1 MRTLRFLFT
10 SIFLLILNQNI
21 FSQINP
27 KDLKFV
33 VNSQKNQIEVFQLS
47 TNIVQDLKVNQIRL
61 DVFDKRGD
69 YAGTVN
75 LNDWKINMDE
85 FSTDEVIKISY
96 ALLIDNKTGNK
107 IELKD
112 IPVTIKR
119 YFFCSKIILTFA
131 SQNN

>member
-1 MRTLRFLFT
+1 MRFLFT

-119 YFFCSKIILTFA
+119 
-131 SQNN
+131 

>member
-119 YFFCSKIILTFA
+119 YFFLLKNYSYICITE
-131 SQNN
+131 